1 VVAFDSQASKVAEFS
16 KADETEGKPG
26 VSLEKQ
32 GLMHLVLEND
42 EATVG
47 EGRLVSEALNHGFSS
62 FVADELFEKL
72 VREYSMTQ
80 QLYGEKLIRMLSGYS
95 SSYLRKNLVIPEFR
109 RALRSELRERF
120 EKLKEDGY
128 IDRQGNLTRKSV
140 ELASLVLYFDELEH
154 LLSKG
159 LIGSKINKRAS
170 IYGDKNI
177 VREYKK
183 GDRYRDIEMKQS
195 VRMAIRRLHK
205 RLEEKDLRVFQRQSK
220 GSVELIYA
228 IDASGSMKGRKIEMA
243 KRAGVALAY
252 TAIKQKDKVGLLFFG
267 SKVRETVEPSTNFT
281 YLIEKIVSVMASSET
296 NISGTIQK
304 SVEMFSNDRVTKH
317 LILLTD
323 CLPTFGKE
331 PEKET
336 LDAAAYASS
345 KGVTISLVG
354 INLDK
359 CGMELAEQIVQVGRG
374 RLYVAERLQELDVI
388 ILRDYYS
395 VA

>member
-1 VVAFDSQASKVAEFS
+1 
-16 KADETEGKPG
+16 
-26 VSLEKQ
+26 
-32 GLMHLVLEND
+32 
-42 EATVG
+42 
-47 EGRLVSEALNHGFSS
+47 
-62 FVADELFEKL
+62 
-72 VREYSMTQ
+72 
-80 QLYGEKLIRMLSGYS
+80 
-95 SSYLRKNLVIPEFR
+95 
-109 RALRSELRERF
+109 
-120 EKLKEDGY
+120 
-128 IDRQGNLTRKSV
+128 
-140 ELASLVLYFDELEH
+140 
-154 LLSKG
+154 
-159 LIGSKINKRAS
+159 
-170 IYGDKNI
+170 
-177 VREYKK
+177 
-183 GDRYRDIEMKQS
+183 

-252 TAIKQKDKVGLLFFG
+252 TAIKQKDKVGLLVFG